1 MQTFVVRVWVP
12 GDDADRPVP
21 AEVHGVVEHVRSGRI
36 TTFCD
41 DGELLGFIHDC
52 IRLDPRP
59 PELAE

>member
-41 DGELLGFIHDC
+41 DEELLGFIHECVGQD
-52 IRLDPRP
+52 LRP
-59 PELAE
+59 PEHG